1 MHLHISLNADNK
13 ADTLRI
19 SASMTP
25 PPPTPP
31 PQKNKN
37 KKINLHLS
45 MALCP
50 RPYSGFHERILTVFI
65 AARTQRS

>member
-13 ADTLRI
+13 ADTLCI
-19 SASMTP
+19 SASMAP
-25 PPPTPP
+25 PLP
-31 PQKNKN
+31 KKIKN

-65 AARTQRS
+65 AARTQQS